1 MLPPSLSRLLVH
13 CLLLTDLVL
22 GQISEWT
29 TPPQISCPEGSKAY
43 GSHCYGVF
51 QKPRTWNSAELNCQG
66 LTSGH
71 LLSLMDESE
80 AAFVAALAT
89 QSLGDSRSHLWIG
102 LHDPF
107 QNRRWHWSNNAML
120 TLDSWAKGAPA
131 KTTLKFCVTLS
142 PRSGFLQWK
151 DQHCNEEL
159 PFICKF
165 SA

>member
-51 QKPRTWNSAELNCQG
+51 QKPRTWNSAEVLGCTYKEPFMGWLNCQG

-107 QNRRWHWSNNAML
+107 QGFYSGRINTAMR
-120 TLDSWAKGAPA
+120 S
-131 KTTLKFCVTLS
+131 S
-142 PRSGFLQWK
+142 PS
-151 DQHCNEEL
+151 
-159 PFICKF
+159 
-165 SA
+165 SASSQPRVV